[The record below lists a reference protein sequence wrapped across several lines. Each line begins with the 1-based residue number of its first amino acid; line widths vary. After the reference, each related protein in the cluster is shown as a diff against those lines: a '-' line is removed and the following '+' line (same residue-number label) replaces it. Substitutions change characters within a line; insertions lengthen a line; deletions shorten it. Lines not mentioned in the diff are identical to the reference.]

1 MDGSS
6 KGAGLAAGK
15 SAAPWPIP
23 ERELQRWSES
33 RVVVLTRKPSS
44 DQTGNRTKTDTGGM
58 VLAYQG
64 AREKP
69 R

>member
-15 SAAPWPIP
+15 SAAAWPNP
-23 ERELQRWSES
+23 ERERQRWRES
-33 RVVVLTRKPSS
+33 RVVGLTRNTSS
-44 DQTGNRTKTDTGGM
+44 YQTGNRTKTDTGGM